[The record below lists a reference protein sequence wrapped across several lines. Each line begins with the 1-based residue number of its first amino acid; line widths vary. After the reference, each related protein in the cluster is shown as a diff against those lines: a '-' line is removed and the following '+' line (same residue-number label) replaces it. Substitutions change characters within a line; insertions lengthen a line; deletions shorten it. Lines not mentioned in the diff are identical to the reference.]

1 MNKSLAYLSLLGLA
15 AGGAMLWF
23 EHPQALLMVGAGLLL
38 GALWIYLSFRARAKL
53 LDETEGLADAPYRNQ
68 PFPKSLFIFP
78 ILAMATVAG
87 GIWLHDKGLGKD
99 PEVLLQHARTAL
111 DAGEYDADEIR
122 YELDLALRLMPEPR
136 ERDGVLDASLAI
148 AIYRARADFWLDQN
162 ALDRAREEYNAIAAL
177 IPGDITNDIQL
188 AKLDGR
194 EEKYSSAISRLDGV
208 LERSKGHVGAHLN
221 RARMRM
227 SVADEILAEADEI
240 LASVLDDEQAAIGKD
255 IASQVIALDRDD
267 PIRAGMLH
275 RLTELFPPE
284 FEGSRKQITSC
295 MQRASVMLT
304 EARTDFLETL
314 RRGPTF
320 GNLSGLIDLYHRSGR
335 AEETI
340 DFGLSM
346 AGHLASE
353 NDKQTIQNLAEAL
366 GQVGRARDA
375 ALLVAGLSE
384 AKLDFN
390 LDFMPTWCE
399 ILYQAEFWPALTAT
413 AGDMREQAGEGDP
426 LHEEYRSISLFYQG
440 IARNRMGSHAT
451 AASNLRTYTLD
462 PIYWEPVHNAR
473 LLAFEAL
480 ADSTAA
486 LRGAGA
492 VRQSL
497 QARKQALILGGKADP
512 AAWEELIRVEARL
525 QSRDEELLVSHG
537 HWMASAP
544 ERSDELFKRW
554 SELGERVQA
563 RTKTN
568 ITQLHRIL
576 RRDDRWVPAYNE
588 DTDIY
593 LLWKLAE
600 LHLQEE
606 DHWAGAAVA
615 LKLLLDKLP
624 FFPPA
629 LDLYLRA
636 CQQLGRQPEAIDLLL
651 DRLEYLTDHRPT
663 IEYLMRLESEMT
675 PAQRMR
681 LVRLTPTSYGLHAV
695 ARALL
700 QSGRYEEARRGLLAI
715 ERSQL
720 LPEGLLLLG
729 ETYYAQERYAEA
741 IEVLEPIR
749 PQSEF
754 YGRAFQL
761 LLESSLRS
769 EDQETLLATLD
780 TLRTPEEP
788 MGKLLLPAVDRL
800 LLGNRRAIARSVCEY
815 LDAQTQTRSGRAM
828 MTLAILD
835 LWDRKSQS
843 GLENLARAE
852 AFLDDGSPALGRI
865 IHATQEGRWNDLPRA
880 IHELKS
886 SGYTPTPVQQVVLA
900 LYEERVD
907 LVASLLGASVPGPE
921 AEAMHSLLAEAGK
934 LILGTDVVPSDT
946 EGVDEQVLLFLQG
959 RPEEPRDPRYS
970 LAWILAIEHA
980 QWRPWALGCMRN
992 LSREGEALWPLYLE
1006 TEILLREG
1014 AIEMA
1019 DERAVQLTK
1028 KWGSFKPVWELA
1040 RRISSNLP
1048 AEESSLRR
1056 VARKGR
1062 RVAASPEARK
1072 AQAQLDWARDLIE
1085 RGIPEKALLKIEE
1098 ALAHDPVFGPA
1109 LYEKARL
1116 LRQVGQHMEALKAYN
1131 RFFAT
1136 LIPKAREAF
1145 IPEILELFTEAHSQ
1159 RSITRSQ
1166 LGELYQSLTE
1176 DFPNHALVVIS
1187 AAQFQ
1192 VTANLLR
1199 NPVESI
1205 EKSYAELAA
1214 FRERTEYAP
1223 IGSLYPGALE
1233 RWFQFYLHLDPVRCE
1248 QLMRSE
1254 LEADPTA
1261 IDPWLMLVQAIR
1273 AQGRVREAARELDA
1287 LIELTPDERAVAM
1300 RVGLSIDEKQ
1310 PIEKIRS
1317 DLTWLQELRSLSEY
1331 DLQMQFLFA
1340 RAMISTGSPANL
1352 NQGLEKLQEL
1362 WEQRNEFSS
1371 EQLTTVEVGRT
1382 LGVMLL
1388 RSGKEGAG
1396 EEAGKIFVELAKS
1409 TTSTFEHEFYR
1420 ALALLS
1426 PYPALVAPKSAGGR
1440 SSEGRGSRGAGR
1452 PEGRTR
1458 PEDGEA
1464 APAEREGKRER
1475 KRGDKGKQREGKP
1488 PEGWVPRVK
1497 NKQAGGD
1504 AGEGQE
1510 AAPEDDAGP
1519 GEDPR
1524 SGKRAE
1530 RKGKNKG
1537 KQREGKPPEGWTPRV
1552 KDKQTSPAD
1561 GTEESPGSEDKP
1573 GNRRADRT
1581 KADKGKQ
1588 REGSPPEGWVKR
1600 KKGEKKKPASETDEP
1615 TEESSGED
1623 SDSDGEPA
1631 EAGRAGAAQGVTE
1644 DD

>member
-15 AGGAMLWF
+15 ASGTMLWF
-23 EHPQALLMVGAGLLL
+23 EHPQAIWVGCAGLLL
-38 GALWIYLSFRARAKL
+38 GALWVYLSLRARSKQL
-53 LDETEGLADAPYRNQ
+53 NETEGFADAPYRNQ
-68 PFPKSLFIFP
+68 PIPKSLFIFP
-78 ILAMATVAG
+78 ILALGTVAG

-136 ERDGVLDASLAI
+136 ERDGVLDATLAV
-148 AIYRARADFWLDQN
+148 AIYRARADFWLDQS

-177 IPGDITNDIQL
+177 IPDDVTNDIQL

-194 EEKYSSAISRLDGV
+194 EEKYSSAIARLDSV
-208 LERSKGHVGAHLN
+208 MERSKGHVGAHLN

-227 SVADEILAEADEI
+227 SVADQILAEADDI
-240 LASVLDDEQAAIGKD
+240 LAAVLDDEQAAIGKE
-255 IASQVIALDRDD
+255 IAAQVIALDRDD

-284 FEGSRKQITSC
+284 FEGSRKQINNC
-295 MQRASVMLT
+295 MQRASVMLS

-314 RRGPTF
+314 RRGPSF
-320 GNLSGLIDLYHRSGR
+320 GNLSGLIELYHRSGR

-346 AGHLASE
+346 AGHLAAE
-353 NDKQTIQNLAEAL
+353 NDKQTIQSLADAL
-366 GQVGRARDA
+366 GQVGRSRDA

-384 AKLDFN
+384 AKLEFN
-390 LDFMPTWCE
+390 LDFMPKWCE

-413 AGDMREQAGEGDP
+413 AGDMREQAGDGHP

-462 PIYWEPVHNAR
+462 PVYWEPVHNAR
-473 LLAFEAL
+473 LLAFQAL

-497 QARKQALILGGKADP
+497 QARKQALILGGKADA

-554 SELGERVQA
+554 SEFGERVQA

-576 RRDDRWVPAYNE
+576 RRDDRWVPVYNE

-615 LKLLLDKLP
+615 LELLLDKLP

-636 CQQLGRQPEAIDLLL
+636 CQQLGRQSEAIDLLL
-651 DRLEYLTDHRPT
+651 DRLNYLSDHRPT
-663 IEYLMRLESEMT
+663 VEYLMRLEPEMT

-700 QSGRYEEARRGLLAI
+700 QSGRYEEARRGLQAV

-769 EDQETLLATLD
+769 EDQATLLSTLD
-780 TLRTPEEP
+780 SLRTPEEP

-800 LLGNRRAIARSVCEY
+800 LLSNRRALARSVCEY

-828 MTLAILD
+828 ITLAILD

-843 GLENLARAE
+843 GMENLLRAE
-852 AFLDDGSPALGRI
+852 AFLDDGGPALGRI
-865 IHATQEGRWNDLPRA
+865 IQATQEGRWNDLPRA

-886 SGYTPTPVQQVVLA
+886 TGYTPTPVQQVVLA

-907 LVASLLGASVPGPE
+907 LVASMLGASVPGPE
-921 AEAMHSLLAEAGK
+921 AEAMHSLLAEASK
-934 LILGTDVVPSDT
+934 LILGTEVVPSDA

-959 RPEEPRDPRYS
+959 QPEEPRDPRYS

-980 QWRPWALGCMRN
+980 QWRPWALGCMRD

-1006 TEILLREG
+1006 TELLLREG

-1019 DERAVQLTK
+1019 DERAVQLTQ
-1028 KWGSFKPVWELA
+1028 KWGSFQPVWELA

-1048 AEESSLRR
+1048 AEESSLRK

-1062 RVAASPEARK
+1062 RVAASPETRK

-1085 RGIPEKALLKIEE
+1085 RGNNEKALQKIEE
-1098 ALAHDPVFGPA
+1098 ALAHDPIFGPA

-1145 IPEILELFTEAHSQ
+1145 IPEILDLFAEAHSQ

-1176 DFPNHALVVIS
+1176 DFPNHALVVIA

-1205 EKSYAELAA
+1205 ETSYAELAA
-1214 FRERTEYAP
+1214 FRERTEHAP

-1233 RWFQFYLHLDPVRCE
+1233 RWFQFYLHLDPVRGE

-1300 RVGLSIDEKQ
+1300 RLGLSIDEKQ

-1317 DLTWLQELRSLSEY
+1317 DLTWLEELRSLSEY

-1340 RAMISTGSPANL
+1340 RAMISTGVPANL

-1362 WEQRNEFSS
+1362 WEQRSTFDS
-1371 EQLTTVEVGRT
+1371 EQLTTIEVGRT

-1396 EEAGKIFVELAKS
+1396 EEAGKIFIELAKL
-1409 TTSTFEHEFYR
+1409 TTGTFEHEFYR

-1440 SSEGRGSRGAGR
+1440 PKEGRGERGAGR
-1452 PEGRTR
+1452 EEGRSR
-1458 PEDGEA
+1458 SKDGEA
-1464 APAEREGKRER
+1464 EPSERKGKREGKRGEKGKQR
-1475 KRGDKGKQREGKP
+1475 EGEPPPGWTSRMKNKQADSGDGEGLEASPEEDARPDETRRGGKRADRQRGDKGKQREG
-1488 PEGWVPRVK
+1488 
-1497 NKQAGGD
+1497 N
-1504 AGEGQE
+1504 
-1510 AAPEDDAGP
+1510 
-1519 GEDPR
+1519 
-1524 SGKRAE
+1524 
-1530 RKGKNKG
+1530 
-1537 KQREGKPPEGWTPRV
+1537 PPEGWTRRA
-1552 KDKQTSPAD
+1552 KDKENSPTDDAE
-1561 GTEESPGSEDKP
+1561 GLTGSEDEP
-1573 GNRRADRT
+1573 GNKRANKK

-1600 KKGEKKKPASETDEP
+1600 KKGDKKKPADEDDAAAD
-1615 TEESSGED
+1615 EASSD
-1623 SDSDGEPA
+1623 DEPA
-1631 EAGRAGAAQGVTE
+1631 EASEATAVQGATE